1 VEEAG
6 LERQQPVAGAEDA
19 GVERKQPRAG
29 AEEAGVEREQAMGGG
44 GRGKKENKFW
54 GEMSKGASD
63 PCWSRASRADA
74 GWNSRASPAL
84 SS

>member
-19 GVERKQPRAG
+19 GVEREQPRAG

-44 GRGKKENKFW
+44 GLRAEAVGERRRTNSGGK
-54 GEMSKGASD
+54 
-63 PCWSRASRADA
+63 
-74 GWNSRASPAL
+74 
-84 SS
+84 